1 MINRLLKEEFEM
13 WGLNLYIC
21 RERFGDVQKY
31 RVTSLLPGNALT
43 TTADHRELQCV
54 RLHID
59 LALLYTRW

>member
-1 MINRLLKEEFEM
+1 MTIRLLKEECEV
-13 WGLNLYIC
+13 WGLNLYIG

-31 RVTSLLPGNALT
+31 RVKSSLPGNALT

-59 LALLYTRW
+59 MALLYTMW